1 MTVREIHASLKTL
14 APTELF
20 EVKKSV
26 DELCALLTVE
36 SSGTSREARIAKAKN
51 EIFTEYDSMLREL
64 AK

>member
-1 MTVREIHASLKTL
+1 L

-26 DELCALLTVE
+26 DELCSLLTVE
-36 SSGTSREARIAKAKN
+36 NSEPSREVRIAEAKK

>member
-1 MTVREIHASLKTL
+1 MTVREIYASLKTL

-26 DELCALLTVE
+26 DELCSLLTVE
-36 SSGTSREARIAKAKN
+36 NSEPRREVRIAKAKK